1 MLSFLKN
8 QLAIRPGFSIVPGVL
23 LSGVGGGMAFPV
35 LPLAALNA
43 GVSLSFIGL
52 IMAANRLVR
61 MVFAPIVGG
70 LVDRFGGRAIFLSGI
85 LVNMVVMAL
94 FAMGS
99 LTGKEGAF
107 FFSGRLL
114 HGVGSACV
122 FVSAQT
128 LALFAGGKE
137 SRGRS
142 TSIVRA
148 AQSSGTP
155 LGFILGGV
163 LVTFLGEVTTFM
175 LAMIALLVAFS
186 VAFLT
191 LPNLGKIP
199 SGRRDE
205 ISPEKLH
212 WNWRFIPLFLMV
224 FVFTF
229 SLQGVLLSTLVLWV
243 HHRHLSI
250 GHLQSQG
257 TAGILLAIEAFCSA
271 GFSLFS
277 GRIADRWGKPALLA
291 TIGFCLVFSGLFL
304 FARELRGMELYG
316 ALILLGMGAGLVW
329 INLLLFLDTFIPH
342 EMRGRGMGAIQFVG
356 DSGSAIGAFIGP
368 VLMLKGVG
376 APYSMAAL
384 FTTGAVTCGVILLL
398 AEKRIPQK
406 P

>member
-1 MLSFLKN
+1 MLKFLKN
-8 QLAIRPGFSIVPGVL
+8 QFGGRPGFSIVPGVL

-61 MVFAPIVGG
+61 MVFAPIVGK
-70 LVDRFGGRAIFLSGI
+70 LVDRFGGRIVFLSGI
-85 LVNMVVMAL
+85 LVNMLVMTL
-94 FAMGS
+94 FAIGS
-99 LTGKEGAF
+99 LTGKEGLF
-107 FFSGRLL
+107 FFSGRLF

-122 FVSAQT
+122 FISAQT
-128 LALFAGGKE
+128 LALFAGGTD

-163 LVTFLGEVTTFM
+163 LVTFLGEVTTFLM
-175 LAMIALLVAFS
+175 AILALLTAFS

-191 LPNLGKIP
+191 LPDLGKTP
-199 SGRRDE
+199 SIQKKDL
-205 ISPEKLH
+205 SPEKLH

-257 TAGILLAIEAFCSA
+257 TAGILLAIEAFFSA
-271 GFSLFS
+271 GFSLLS
-277 GRIADRWGKPALLA
+277 GRIADRWGHPARLA

-304 FARELRGMELYG
+304 FSKELNGAGLYG
-316 ALILLGMGAGLVW
+316 ALILLGIGAGLVW

-342 EMRGRGMGAIQFVG
+342 KMRGRGMGAIQFVG

-368 VLMLKGVG
+368 VLIARG
-376 APYSMAAL
+376 AGEPYSISSILTSGAL
-384 FTTGAVTCGVILLL
+384 VCGLLL
-398 AEKRIPQK
+398 VLSEKKTNPSH
-406 P
+406 

>member
-1 MLSFLKN
+1 MLRFFKS
-8 QLAIRPGFSIVPGVL
+8 QLSGRPGFSIVPGVL

-35 LPLAALNA
+35 LPLAALDA

-61 MVFAPIVGG
+61 MVFAPIVGT
-70 LVDRFGGRAIFLSGI
+70 LVDRFGGRVVFLSGI

-94 FAMGS
+94 FALGS

-114 HGVGSACV
+114 HGIGSACV

-128 LALFAGGKE
+128 LALFAGGTD
-137 SRGRS
+137 SRGKS

-163 LVTFLGEVTTFM
+163 LVTFLGEVTTFL
-175 LAMIALLVAFS
+175 LAMFALFTAFA

-191 LPNLGKIP
+191 LPDLGKA
-199 SGRRDE
+199 SLFRKKG
-205 ISPEKLH
+205 SEKVKIR
-212 WNWRFIPLFLMV
+212 WNFRFVPLFIMV
-224 FVFTF
+224 FIFTF

-250 GHLQSQG
+250 VHLKSQG
-257 TAGILLAIEAFCSA
+257 TAGVLLAIEAFCSA
-271 GFSLFS
+271 GFSLLS
-277 GRIADRWGKPALLA
+277 GRIADRWGHPAILA
-291 TIGFCLVFSGLFL
+291 TTGFLMIFCGLFL
-304 FARELRGMELYG
+304 FAKDLSGSGLYG
-316 ALILLGMGAGLVW
+316 ALILLGIGAGLVW

-356 DSGSAIGAFIGP
+356 DSGSSLGALIGP
-368 VLMLKGVG
+368 VMMLKGAG
-376 APYSMAAL
+376 APYSVSSMM
-384 FTTGAVTCGVILLL
+384 TIGAVACGLLL
-398 AEKRIPQK
+398 VLSEKRK
-406 P
+406 ATAE